1 MINHFATPFLSRLF
15 VFVLFIF
22 LLSSCGDSEATYS
35 PKPTGYPRLDLPAHQ
50 YVLLKDTHPYSFE
63 HSSEAIILPD
73 TFARAEPHWIFVA
86 YPKWGASIQLTYK
99 DIGNDQK
106 KLAALINDAY
116 RLAGKHQFKASGIK
130 EATLKTNSGQTAV
143 ILELAGD
150 VPSYMQFYTTDTTKH
165 YLRGALYFNIAEKQ
179 DSLAPVIEYVK
190 KDMMHLLNTLQWRQ

>member
-1 MINHFATPFLSRLF
+1 MSHPILQLLNRCVVLVSFI
-15 VFVLFIF
+15 FVL
-22 LLSSCGDSEATYS
+22 LSCSDTEPTYS
-35 PKPTGYPRLDLPAHQ
+35 PKPTAYPRIDLPAHR
-50 YVLLKDTHPYSFE
+50 YTLLKDAHPYSFE
-63 HSSEAIILPD
+63 HSTEAVVLPD

-99 DIGNDQK
+99 NIGNDQK
-106 KLAALINDAY
+106 KLAGLINDAY

-130 EATLKTNSGQTAV
+130 EATIKTQSGRTAV

-179 DSLAPVIEYVK
+179 DSLGPIIDYVK
-190 KDMMHLLNTLQWRQ
+190 KDMMHILNTLRWQK